1 MKYVIKRVCIL
12 LLINWEKLKLMYNF
26 ITNIIIIIINLTVKN
41 LKIRI
46 QIEPKVIRC

>member
-12 LLINWEKLKLMYNF
+12 LLINWEKFKSMYNF

-41 LKIRI
+41 LKI
-46 QIEPKVIRC
+46 EPKVIRC